1 MLSKKLIGPFIMEN
15 LLRDVSPTLKRLIIQ
30 SLRETE
36 SLDLNALIAPLS
48 SPVGKTWSSKDSSQV
63 KDEIQ
68 SGFGIRTYLMSGVT
82 LQIKYGDSNVKNFKL
97 KRYEAEE
104 FLHQVNK
111 GESFP
116 CIRSEN
122 TCTYIPIKTVT
133 EIRVEEEDVPEDIKS
148 KRKTTSNLGS

>member
-1 MLSKKLIGPFIMEN
+1 
-15 LLRDVSPTLKRLIIQ
+15 
-30 SLRETE
+30 
-36 SLDLNALIAPLS
+36 
-48 SPVGKTWSSKDSSQV
+48 
-63 KDEIQ
+63 
-68 SGFGIRTYLMSGVT
+68 MSGVT

-148 KRKTTSNLGS
+148 KRKTTSNLGG

>member
-30 SLRETE
+30 SLQETE
-36 SLDLNALIAPLS
+36 SLDLSALIVPLN
-48 SPVGKTWSSKDSSQV
+48 SPVGKTWSAKDSSQV
-63 KDEIQ
+63 KEEIQ

>member
-30 SLRETE
+30 SLQETE
-36 SLDLNALIAPLS
+36 SLDLSALIVPLN

-63 KDEIQ
+63 KEEIQ
-68 SGFGIRTYLMSGVT
+68 SGFGIRTYLISGVN

-104 FLHQVNK
+104 FLQQVNK

-133 EIRVEEEDVPEDIKS
+133 EIRVEEEDVAEDIKS